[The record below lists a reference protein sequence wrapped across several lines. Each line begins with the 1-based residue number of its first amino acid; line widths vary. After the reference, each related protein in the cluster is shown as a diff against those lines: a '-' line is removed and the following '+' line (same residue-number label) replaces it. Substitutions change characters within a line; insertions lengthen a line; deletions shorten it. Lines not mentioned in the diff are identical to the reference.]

1 MTKIRATCPTCG
13 EVDLTADDIELE
25 LVRAPGERVADG
37 SCYRFC
43 CPACEQIITK
53 PADER
58 IARLLASGGV
68 RIFADGHPVASLDDD
83 PVVPELPPHP
93 EGPAVGPTLTHDDL
107 LDFHL
112 ELARADWFDRLLDVF
127 ADPGVR

>member
-13 EVDLTADDIELE
+13 EVDLTAADIELE
-25 LVRAPGERVADG
+25 VLREEDEPVADG

-43 CPACEQIITK
+43 CPECEQIITK

-68 RIFADGHPVASLDDD
+68 RIFANGEPVDDLDAR
-83 PVVPELPPHP
+83 PAPAPALPPHP
-93 EGPAVGPTLTHDDL
+93 EAPAAGARLTHDDL

-112 ELARADWFDRLLDVF
+112 LLEDASWFDQLAGELTR
-127 ADPGVR
+127 

>member
-1 MTKIRATCPTCG
+1 MTKIRATCPSCG

-25 LVRAPGERVADG
+25 VLRDEHEPVADG

-43 CPACEQIITK
+43 CPDCEQIITK

-68 RIFADGHPVASLDDD
+68 RIFANGEPVEDIDER

-93 EGPAVGPTLTHDDL
+93 EMPAAGAALTHDDL
-107 LDFHL
+107 LDFHFL
-112 ELARADWFDRLLDVF
+112 LSDPTWFDELAGEF
-127 ADPGVR
+127 AR